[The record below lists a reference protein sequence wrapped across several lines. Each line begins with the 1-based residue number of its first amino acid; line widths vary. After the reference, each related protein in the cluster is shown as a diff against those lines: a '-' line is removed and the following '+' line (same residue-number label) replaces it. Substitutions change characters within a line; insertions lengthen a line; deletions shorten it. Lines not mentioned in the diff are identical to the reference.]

1 MRRNIQSNYKS
12 TNFASPQMSLN
23 CNVSSA
29 QQHRLNQP
37 NVYNIQTTGVSMEN
51 QTEQTGLNNQ
61 VTEAQNM
68 QSQEMQ

>member
-1 MRRNIQSNYKS
+1 
-12 TNFASPQMSLN
+12 MSLN

-37 NVYNIQTTGVSMEN
+37 NVYNIQTTGVSLEN